1 MKYMHVL
8 FVRFVLLAAALLA
21 AGCTGDT
28 GTVRIDEKDNG
39 SVVAMAI
46 DEQAIITLPEDP
58 ASGVTWKA
66 AISDGLVIVD
76 ERTSPGTHEWTVEA
90 LETGTFSFRAYPL
103 TPPQSA
109 LDDEGAFSVT
119 LRVT

>member
-8 FVRFVLLAAALLA
+8 FVLLAAALLA

-39 SVVAMAI
+39 SVVAMEI
-46 DEQAIITLPEDP
+46 DEQAVITLPEDP
-58 ASGVTWKA
+58 ASGTTWKA
-66 AISDGLVIVD
+66 AISDGLVITD

-109 LDDEGAFSVT
+109 LDDASAFSVT